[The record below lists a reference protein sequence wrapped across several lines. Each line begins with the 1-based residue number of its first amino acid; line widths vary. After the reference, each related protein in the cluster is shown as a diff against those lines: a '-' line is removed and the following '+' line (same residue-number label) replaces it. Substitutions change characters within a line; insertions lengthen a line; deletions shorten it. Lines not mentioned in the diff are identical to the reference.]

1 MVYCFPGLERGEWC
15 ARVCGEH
22 LSLRGRE
29 DTHED
34 HAHQGKARIHTG
46 MVVCLTCVYI
56 CVCMCACVCVC
67 VCVRVRVRVWVCVR
81 KCVCVCVFALVCAS
95 ARERVP

>member
-1 MVYCFPGLERGEWC
+1 MVYCLPGLERGEWC

-67 VCVRVRVRVWVCVR
+67 VSMCACVCVFVSMCVLACVRVRVC
-81 KCVCVCVFALVCAS
+81 
-95 ARERVP
+95 